1 MDIIRTP
8 DQILRQYITAKR
20 PIVYINHFDFEAVDR
35 SIQNAAGAFAKR
47 GFKIIEF
54 TEADGWVDFETKNPK
69 SSSDNDLAN
78 FLQKINTDQ
87 FKNEKKELIVVL
99 KEVHDSLQDKRV
111 YSALQAIARRKSMAK
126 DVPGDY
132 YRVTVIIVDSRL
144 IIPREI
150 EKLITIVDIRPPS
163 PEEIEKIL
171 RDVAEADDGEIEESA
186 MKELVMALNG
196 LSEFEIIQITK
207 LALANDGVIDKD
219 DLNLI
224 FEEKRQAI
232 QKSGLLELYYVPK
245 GGSDQKKDIGDFDNL
260 LEYLDG
266 KARIFKNLADAKEHG
281 VDSPAGIMLVGMPGC
296 GKSLSV
302 KAVADKFGCPA
313 LKMDIGRLLG
323 KYVGESE
330 ENLRRAIQVAEVA
343 SPCILWID
351 DIEKAF
357 AGASGGEVMTRMF
370 GYFLTWM
377 QEKTAPVYVL
387 ATANNIS
394 GLPPE
399 FTRRG
404 RFDEIFK
411 VDLPKGNGIADIF
424 RIHVKKRSGQDLSDD
439 IDFDYLA
446 KKCNGKLY
454 SGADIASMVKSA
466 AEIAY
471 LDSDGPR
478 QIDQDDLE
486 DLIRNTTSS
495 CKAQENN
502 ESYRRMV
509 DALEKLESKPVSKNQ

>member
-1 MDIIRTP
+1 
-8 DQILRQYITAKR
+8 LK
-20 PIVYINHFDFEAVDR
+20 
-35 SIQNAAGAFAKR
+35 G
-47 GFKIIEF
+47 
-54 TEADGWVDFETKNPK
+54 
-69 SSSDNDLAN
+69 
-78 FLQKINTDQ
+78 
-87 FKNEKKELIVVL
+87 EKKELIVVL

-111 YSALQAIARRKSMAK
+111 YSALQAIARRKGMAK

-150 EKLITIVDIRPPS
+150 EKLITIVDVRPPE
-163 PEEIEKIL
+163 PDEIEKIL
-171 RDVAEADDGEIEESA
+171 RNVAEAEDGEIDESS

-196 LSEFEIIQITK
+196 LSEFEIIQISR
-207 LALANDGVIDKD
+207 LALANDGIINKD
-219 DLNLI
+219 DLDLI
-224 FEEKRQAI
+224 FDEKRQAI
-232 QKSGLLELYYVPK
+232 QKSGLLELYYVPA
-245 GGSDQKKDIGDFDNL
+245 GNDDQKKDIGDFDNL
-260 LEYLDG
+260 LKYLDG
-266 KARIFKNLADAKEHG
+266 KARIFKNLADAREHG
-281 VDSPAGIMLVGMPGC
+281 VDSPSGIMLVGMPGC

-330 ENLRRAIQVAEVA
+330 ENLRRSIQVAEAA

-351 DIEKAF
+351 EIEKAF

-377 QEKTAPVYVL
+377 QEKKAPVYVL

-394 GLPPE
+394 NLPPE

-411 VDLPKGNGIADIF
+411 VDLPKGDGIADIF
-424 RIHVKKRSGQDLSDD
+424 KIHVTKRSGRDLSDD

-446 KKCNGKLY
+446 RKCNGKLY

-478 QIDQDDLE
+478 QIEQEDLE
-486 DLIRNTTSS
+486 DLIRSTTSS

-502 ESYRRMV
+502 ESYKRMV
-509 DALEKLESKPVSKNQ
+509 DALEKLDSRPVSKNQ

>member
-1 MDIIRTP
+1 MEIKRTP
-8 DQILRQYITAKR
+8 SQILRQYISAKR
-20 PIVYINHFDFEAVDR
+20 PIIYINHFDFEAVDR
-35 SIQNAAGAFAKR
+35 IIKEAVNAFAKR

-54 TEADGWVDFETKNPK
+54 TESAGWIDFDTKNPK
-69 SSSDNDLAN
+69 SSTDKELAV
-78 FLQKINTDQ
+78 FLQKLDTDQ
-87 FKNEKKELIVVL
+87 FKTDKRELVVVL
-99 KEVHDSLQDKRV
+99 KEVHDSLPDKRV
-111 YSALQAIARRKSMAK
+111 YSALQAIARRKGIAL
-126 DVPGDY
+126 DVPGDF
-132 YRVTVIIVDSRL
+132 YRVTVVIVGSRL
-144 IIPREI
+144 VIPREL
-150 EKLITIVDIRPPS
+150 EKFITIVDVKPPE
-163 PEEIEKIL
+163 PEEIEGIL
-171 RDVAEADDGEIEESA
+171 RKVAEANDGEIDESA
-186 MKELVMALNG
+186 MRDLVMALNG
-196 LSEFEIIQITK
+196 LSEFEIVQISK

-232 QKSGLLELYYVPK
+232 LKSGLLELYYVPK
-245 GGSDQKKDIGDFDNL
+245 PESEQKREIGDFDNL

-330 ENLRRAIQVAEVA
+330 ENLRHAIQVAEAA

-351 DIEKAF
+351 EIEKAF
-357 AGASGGEVMTRMF
+357 AGANGGEVLTRMF

-394 GLPPE
+394 SLPLE

-411 VDLPKGNGIADIF
+411 VDLPKGDGIADIF
-424 RIHVKKRSGQDLSDD
+424 KIHVNKRSKTDLSNK
-439 IDFDYLA
+439 IDFNFLA
-446 KKCNGKLY
+446 GKCAGKLY

-471 LDSDGPR
+471 LDPDGPR
-478 QIDQDDLE
+478 SIEQLDLE
-486 DLIRNTTSS
+486 TLITTTISS

-502 ESYRRMV
+502 DSYKRMV
-509 DALEKLESKPVSKNQ
+509 EALNKLESKPVSKNL